1 MKRNIVIG
9 PPGTGKTTFL
19 KDKVDKLISG
29 KLTQAEVIHY
39 GFLR

>member
-29 KLTQAEVIHY
+29 GHCNQMRLDTLVLQ
-39 GFLR
+39 